1 MSERRST
8 LGIVLKGVL
17 LTCVLNILFILV
29 YATILAY
36 TDVAESTIPT
46 VMFVI
51 NLVGIFIASS
61 ISAIKIKSN
70 GLKYGGLIGFVYII
84 VLYLLGAFT
93 SVGFALSS
101 YSIATIIF
109 NILIG
114 MVGGIIGV
122 NLAKN

>member
-8 LGIVLKGVL
+8 FGIVLKGVL